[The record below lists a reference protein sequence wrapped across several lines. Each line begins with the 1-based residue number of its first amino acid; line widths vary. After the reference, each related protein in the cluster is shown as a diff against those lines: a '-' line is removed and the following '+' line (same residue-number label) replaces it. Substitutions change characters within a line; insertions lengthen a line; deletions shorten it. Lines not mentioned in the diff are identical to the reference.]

1 MFLRGEQVMSAR
13 YGARALT
20 ESLEAQYFAPNRTD
34 EFFASSISRAAEQ
47 TTQNCCWS
55 LGRDCCCHVTFSTPE
70 MCRSRMEHHPQN
82 IPFSLIGV
90 ISLNTQRHQTLADA
104 LILIRI
110 LWAQGFGE
118 GVPQLLEDD
127 DELLG
132 LNVVLMCFPADSLQ
146 KISKLRRWTIRSLEL
161 IRECHPQLVHR
172 AF

>member
-1 MFLRGEQVMSAR
+1 
-13 YGARALT
+13 
-20 ESLEAQYFAPNRTD
+20 
-34 EFFASSISRAAEQ
+34 
-47 TTQNCCWS
+47 
-55 LGRDCCCHVTFSTPE
+55 
-70 MCRSRMEHHPQN
+70 MEHHPQN
-82 IPFSLIGV
+82 IPFSLVGV

-104 LILIRI
+104 LVLIRI

-146 KISKLRRWTIRSLEL
+146 KISKLRRWTIRSLQL
-161 IRECHPQLVHR
+161 IRERHPQFVHR